1 MFSLMCEIYP
11 NNLYSLSFF
20 QSQIMPSAKLK
31 SIPLPFAIFI
41 LLVNVL
47 YNPTVAHEKHS
58 YLISDIE
65 STANRATIKL
75 YISI

>member
-31 SIPLPFAIFI
+31 SIPLHFAIFI

-47 YNPTVAHEKHS
+47 YNPTVAHEKAVS
-58 YLISDIE
+58 MKNTAIS
-65 STANRATIKL
+65 
-75 YISI
+75 

>member
-20 QSQIMPSAKLK
+20 HSQIMPSAKLK

-47 YNPTVAHEKHS
+47 YNPTVAHEKAVS
-58 YLISDIE
+58 MKN
-65 STANRATIKL
+65 TAMA
-75 YISI
+75 